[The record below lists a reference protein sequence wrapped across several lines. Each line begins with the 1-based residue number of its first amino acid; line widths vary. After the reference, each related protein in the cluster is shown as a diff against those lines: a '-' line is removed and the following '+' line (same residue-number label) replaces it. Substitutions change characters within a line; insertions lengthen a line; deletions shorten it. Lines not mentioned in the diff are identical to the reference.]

1 MNENFG
7 SMFVSEQPQD
17 GQFESSAVSMARIDD
32 ILPHNLPI
40 HFVKMDVEGAEIHAL
55 RGMAGILERYHPTIV
70 IELNELALKREHGS
84 AAEELIELL
93 KGFSYNIREI
103 GSNREF
109 ALPAYHDGYLLTSL
123 VCTPHA
129 Y

>member
-40 HFVKMDVEGAEIHAL
+40 HFVKM
-55 RGMAGILERYHPTIV
+55 ERYHPTIV
-70 IELNELALKREHGS
+70 IELSELALKRGHGS